1 MEGLRKGSLFSFLEQ
16 AGERGAPCAPAFP
29 RIRRT
34 ACRGRETS
42 CWWPVS
48 VPPCRSRPPGRR
60 IRPRGGPFSRIG
72 PPCRFCLLPDGRWA
86 ICPCA
91 PDAASCR
98 KASYSA
104 QRPARNAPVT
114 GTQADPSRGGS
125 VSPHGGRS
133 GVCAPSH
140 TGQDVPGRTGRY
152 GPGRRGKSGFSGRE
166 QKSIAFCSGLG
177 YGFSIVCGKWRH
189 GAANPS
195 RNQP

>member
-34 ACRGRETS
+34 ACRAGRS
-42 CWWPVS
+42 PGPCLCLHAASGLQGGVS
-48 VPPCRSRPPGRR
+48 VPGAGLQPDR
-60 IRPRGGPFSRIG
+60 

-104 QRPARNAPVT
+104 QRPARRRIPPGADLSHPMVDDPVSVLHRIPDRMSPAGQAGMARGALEKADFQVESKKALPFAPAWDMDFRLCA
-114 GTQADPSRGGS
+114 GSGGMGPLT
-125 VSPHGGRS
+125 PHETNLRS
-133 GVCAPSH
+133 YRC
-140 TGQDVPGRTGRY
+140 
-152 GPGRRGKSGFSGRE
+152 
-166 QKSIAFCSGLG
+166 
-177 YGFSIVCGKWRH
+177 
-189 GAANPS
+189 
-195 RNQP
+195 

>member
-34 ACRGRETS
+34 ACRAGRS
-42 CWWPVS
+42 LGPCLCLYAASGLQGGVS
-48 VPPCRSRPPGRR
+48 VPGAGLQPDR
-60 IRPRGGPFSRIG
+60 

-104 QRPARNAPVT
+104 QRPARSAPVT
-114 GTQADPSRGGS
+114 GTQADPSGGGS

-140 TGQDVPGRTGRY
+140 IGQDVPGRTGRY
-152 GPGRRGKSGFSGRE
+152 GPGRLGKSGFSGRE

>member
-1 MEGLRKGSLFSFLEQ
+1 MEGLRKGSLFSSLEQ

-29 RIRRT
+29 RIRRA
-34 ACRGRETS
+34 ACRGREAS
-42 CWWPVS
+42 SGGPCPCLHAAPGLQGGVS
-48 VPPCRSRPPGRR
+48 VPGAGLQPD
-60 IRPRGGPFSRIG
+60 G

-98 KASYSA
+98 KAGYSA
-104 QRPARNAPVT
+104 QRPARSAPVT
-114 GTQADPSRGGS
+114 GTQADPSGGGS

-140 TGQDVPGRTGRY
+140 TGRDVPGGTGPVW
-152 GPGRRGKSGFSGRE
+152 PGRLGKSGFSGRE

-177 YGFSIVCGKWRH
+177 YGFPIVCGKWRH

>member
-1 MEGLRKGSLFSFLEQ
+1 MEGLRKGSLFSSLEQ

-114 GTQADPSRGGS
+114 GTQADRSGSGS

-140 TGQDVPGRTGRY
+140 TGRDVPGGTGPVW
-152 GPGRRGKSGFSGRE
+152 PGAPWKKRIFRSRAKKHCLLLRLGIWISDCVREVAAWGR
-166 QKSIAFCSGLG
+166 
-177 YGFSIVCGKWRH
+177 
-189 GAANPS
+189 
-195 RNQP
+195 